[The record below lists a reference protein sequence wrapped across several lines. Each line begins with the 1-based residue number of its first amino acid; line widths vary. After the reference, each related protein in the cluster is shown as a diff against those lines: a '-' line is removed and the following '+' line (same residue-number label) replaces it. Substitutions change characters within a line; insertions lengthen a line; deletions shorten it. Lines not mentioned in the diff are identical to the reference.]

1 MNENFTKL
9 IRKSGKSLYKINKE
23 TGIPY
28 TTLSELF
35 TGKKSVNHIA
45 TQTVYKL
52 CLYFNCDISE
62 LLNNVFIMDNISGVY
77 EGCKYVWKNN
87 ILSITEKNKHIHTF
101 NLESINTKHP
111 FKFAK
116 CYAESVIDELIID
129 EEEEKYV

>member
-1 MNENFTKL
+1 MNENFTKMV
-9 IRKSGKSLYKINKE
+9 RTSGKSLYKINKE

-45 TQTVYKL
+45 AQTVYKL
-52 CLYFNCDISE
+52 CLYFNCDMSE

-77 EGCKYVWKNN
+77 EGYKYIWKNN
-87 ILSITEKNKHIHTF
+87 VLSINDKNKHIHTF

>member
-9 IRKSGKSLYKINKE
+9 VRKSGKSLYKINKE

-87 ILSITEKNKHIHTF
+87 ILSINDKNKHIHTF
-101 NLESINTKHP
+101 NLENINTKHP